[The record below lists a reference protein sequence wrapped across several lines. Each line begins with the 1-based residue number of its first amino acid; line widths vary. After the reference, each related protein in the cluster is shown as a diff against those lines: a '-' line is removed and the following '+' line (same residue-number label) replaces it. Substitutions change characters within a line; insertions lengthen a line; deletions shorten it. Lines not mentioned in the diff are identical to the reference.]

1 MTRDE
6 LMAMAIR
13 DAYEQPSSLE
23 RAALL
28 LELARE
34 MRLGESHPPQTTP
47 KRAATGTQR
56 RHDRGDGGR
65 GHA

>member
-13 DAYEQPSSLE
+13 DACEQPSSLE

-34 MRLGESHPPQTTP
+34 MRLGESHQPQTTP
-47 KRAATGTQR
+47 KRAATGTQLPR
-56 RHDRGDGGR
+56 RGPSIHD
-65 GHA
+65 